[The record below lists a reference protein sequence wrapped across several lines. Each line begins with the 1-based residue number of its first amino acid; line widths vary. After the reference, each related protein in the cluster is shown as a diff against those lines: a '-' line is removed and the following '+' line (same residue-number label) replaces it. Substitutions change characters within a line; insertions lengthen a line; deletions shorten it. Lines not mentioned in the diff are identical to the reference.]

1 MHKAE
6 FTEMAQNKTIS
17 CKMLII
23 EFFGNITSDIKTC
36 FCSLRT

>member
-6 FTEMAQNKTIS
+6 FTEMAQNETIS

-23 EFFGNITSDIKTC
+23 EFLGNITIDVKRV
-36 FCSLRT
+36 FVA